1 MERNEEVEDT
11 FQGIQLKWRMICH
24 ETKRP
29 VFGHSGDH
37 NSTVQ
42 SQVRHFE
49 LSFHKK
55 HKNTVLNSY
64 LQFVLSTGKAM
75 KEKLT
80 TLKLHTMEYANLYA
94 DLGDCWT
101 AVNLNH
107 AATFETLAME
117 PELKNA
123 VMEDLKRFLERKEFY
138 RRMGKAWKR
147 GYLLYGPPG
156 TGKSSL
162 IAAMANFIKFNV
174 YDLELTELRCNSE
187 LKKLL
192 IATENRSII
201 VIEDIDCTL
210 HLVKRGKQG
219 GGREQAHE
227 YNKLPQ
233 MTLSGVLNFV
243 DGLWSSCGDERIII
257 FTTNHKDRLDPALLR
272 PGRMDM
278 HIHMSY
284 LKANAFRILAS
295 NQFGIE
301 DHQLFE
307 EIQQLLTEVE
317 VTPAEVAGVLMKSD
331 NPDIALNELIEFL
344 LRKKEE
350 DDEAIAN

>member
-1 MERNEEVEDT
+1 
-11 FQGIQLKWRMICH
+11 MICH

-29 VFGHSGDH
+29 VFGPSSGH

-55 HKNTVLNSY
+55 HKNMVLNSY
-64 LQFVLSTGKAM
+64 LQFVLSTGQVM
-75 KEKLT
+75 KENLT

-107 AATFETLAME
+107 AATFETILAMD
-117 PELKNA
+117 PGLKNA
-123 VMEDLKRFLERKEFY
+123 VMEDLERFLERKEFY

-147 GYLLYGPPG
+147 VYLLYGQPG

-174 YDLELTELRCNSE
+174 YDLELAELRCNSE

-210 HLVKRGKQG
+210 DLVKRVKQG
-219 GGREQAHE
+219 GGLAQAHE
-227 YNKLPQ
+227 FNKLVII
-233 MTLSGVLNFV
+233 LSSF
-243 DGLWSSCGDERIII
+243 
-257 FTTNHKDRLDPALLR
+257 P
-272 PGRMDM
+272 P
-278 HIHMSY
+278 
-284 LKANAFRILAS
+284 
-295 NQFGIE
+295 
-301 DHQLFE
+301 
-307 EIQQLLTEVE
+307 
-317 VTPAEVAGVLMKSD
+317 
-331 NPDIALNELIEFL
+331 LI
-344 LRKKEE
+344 
-350 DDEAIAN
+350 